1 MRLSA
6 LDCLRRGWS
15 NLSANWELVLLG
27 WLGSFVTLFLL
38 LLGFVL
44 PLVIL
49 GVDLAGVRRS
59 AGREIGEALR
69 RLADDTPALPLA
81 LSATLAMWL
90 VSLLFHCFVQAGA
103 YGILTAADRQAL
115 PGPGR
120 DKLLFRTF
128 SARDF
133 MGWGSLYVWKFFRLL
148 LVYWTLILLMVCGL
162 LAWGLFLLVGGSQW
176 GTGAALGIG
185 CGGAL
190 PVLFLVLVLGLWFN
204 VAQADLARETSG
216 VRAASR
222 RGLSVLGQR
231 LGAVFTLFVL
241 FLGAMF
247 VLGLVFAPLSA
258 VADSLVTGAP
268 RVRALV
274 QLILLLLQSLP
285 NSLLTMALAG
295 SLVALVRSELLS
307 EIRKPEVQTA

>member
-6 LDCLRRGWS
+6 LDCLRRGWA

-49 GVDLAGVRRS
+49 GVDLPGLRRS
-59 AGREIGEALR
+59 TGREIGEALQ
-69 RLADDTPALPLA
+69 RLADNTPALPLA

-90 VSLLFHCFVQAGA
+90 LSLLFHCFVQAGA
-103 YGILTAADRQAL
+103 YGVLTSADRQAL
-115 PGPGR
+115 PGARR
-120 DKLLFRTF
+120 DRLLFRTF
-128 SARDF
+128 SVRDF

-148 LVYWTLILLMVCGL
+148 LLYWTLILLMVCGL
-162 LAWGLFLLVGGSQW
+162 LAWGVFLLVGGSRW
-176 GTGAALGIG
+176 GAGAALGIG

-190 PVLFLVLVLGLWFN
+190 PVLFLALVLGLWFN

-231 LGAVFTLFVL
+231 LGAVLALFLL

-247 VLGLVFAPLSA
+247 ALGLVFAPLSA
-258 VADSLVTGAP
+258 ALDSLIAGAP
-268 RVRALV
+268 RMRALV